1 MPDTDIELGQSSS
14 MSKPEHQYAES
25 CEPEFFYRDANTTK
39 GMTDHPPSSPSS
51 WVHVLP
57 EEKDDPPKDSSKD
70 ESSTKSVIPPR
81 AQKPQSRP
89 STDDMDPKHLKAEH
103 RNLRKEYEDT
113 RNELRSAWR
122 ENREQS
128 LELRD
133 LKKQNAHLKES
144 IRTSSDPKSYK
155 DQIMS
160 ERRKFYEHVDMLD
173 DHIAHLKH
181 QLEKTKLHM
190 DQLTFQT
197 REANEEKAAYET
209 KLQNLQKQNAR
220 LNEDLTECRDD
231 ILRLQPP
238 SQIPDSKI
246 AEEYSSLYQQIAS
259 WVDDEAEDTQSMEAR
274 LADLA
279 TDKETPELLK
289 AYLDRDLIRLTK
301 KYSDAEPLVLRY
313 IIQLHLH
320 RIILADDIYLFGL
333 DEHNITMLRSI
344 EHAMEALEPK
354 RGQNIHPSII
364 PISTDMFTDTLTIQ
378 RWRSE
383 TLQALS
389 KIDGFQSE
397 QQGQATIVSKD
408 LWAALTYLLPELA
421 TDGESGWKRLHET
434 VTTPAVQLATNM
446 RFSTSCYR
454 IIAHLPRNSSSS
466 SGHGNNN
473 NNNVIYHPDIQRF
486 TILDVAT
493 QKVLRQDSV
502 LKVAEDGRIG
512 EHVMVLQPLLL
523 RMQRDSHG
531 GIALCKPTVAV
542 KLDEPMAKKAKGVRA
557 LGALSSW
564 FGGEQEPARS

>member
-1 MPDTDIELGQSSS
+1 MPENDIELGQSP
-14 MSKPEHQYAES
+14 SKSKSEEPRVDTS
-25 CEPEFFYRDANTTK
+25 EPESFYRDANTTK
-39 GMTDHPPSSPSS
+39 EDKDGSSRESS
-51 WVHVLP
+51 K
-57 EEKDDPPKDSSKD
+57 EDPP
-70 ESSTKSVIPPR
+70 TKPSIPPR
-81 AQKPQSRP
+81 TQKPQSR
-89 STDDMDPKHLKAEH
+89 SSVDMDDNESKNLKAEH
-103 RNLRKEYEDT
+103 RNLKKEYDET
-113 RNELRSAWR
+113 RQELRSAWR
-122 ENREQS
+122 ENKEQS

-133 LKKQNAHLKES
+133 LKKHNAHLKET
-144 IRTSSDPKSYK
+144 IRAQADPKSYK

-197 REANEEKAAYET
+197 REANEEKAAYEN
-209 KLQNLQKQNAR
+209 KLQTLQKQNAR

-259 WVDDEAEDTQSMEAR
+259 WVDDEADDTQSMEAR
-274 LADLA
+274 LTDLA
-279 TDKETPELLK
+279 TDKEAPELLR
-289 AYLDRDLIRLTK
+289 AYLDPDLIRLTK

-320 RIILADDIYLFGL
+320 RVILADDTYLFGL
-333 DEHNITMLRSI
+333 DEHNITMLRSV

-354 RGQNIHPSII
+354 R
-364 PISTDMFTDTLTIQ
+364 DTLTIQ

-383 TLQALS
+383 TLQALA

-397 QQGQATIVSKD
+397 QQRQATIVSKD
-408 LWAALTYLLPELA
+408 LWAALTYLLPELT
-421 TDGESGWKRLHET
+421 TDGKSGWKRLHET
-434 VTTPAVQLATNM
+434 VTSPAVQLATNM

-454 IIAHLPRNSSSS
+454 IIAHLPRSSSAS
-466 SGHGNNN
+466 PGHS
-473 NNNVIYHPDIQRF
+473 NVIYHPDIQRY

-523 RMQRDSHG
+523 RMQRDTHG
-531 GIALCKPTVAV
+531 GIALCKPTVAI
-542 KLDEPMAKKAKGVRA
+542 KLDEPMAKRAKGVRA

-564 FGGEQEPARS
+564 FGGEQEPTRS

>member
-1 MPDTDIELGQSSS
+1 MSQAKLEHPYVESS
-14 MSKPEHQYAES
+14 
-25 CEPEFFYRDANTTK
+25 EPESFYRDVNPTK
-39 GMTDHPPSSPSS
+39 GMTHHSSPDTAS
-51 WVHVLP
+51 WVYVVLD
-57 EEKDDPPKDSSKD
+57 EKDVSTR
-70 ESSTKSVIPPR
+70 ESSNDGQSTRPIIPPR
-81 AQKPQSRP
+81 TRKPETRR
-89 STDDMDPKHLKAEH
+89 STDDLDSKDAKHEY
-103 RNLRKEYEDT
+103 RNLKKECEDT
-113 RNELRSAWR
+113 RQDLRVAWR

-144 IRTSSDPKSYK
+144 IRTQADPKSYK
-155 DQIMS
+155 DQIIS
-160 ERRKFYEHVDMLD
+160 ERRKFYEHVDMLE
-173 DHIAHLKH
+173 DHIGHLKH

-197 REANEEKAAYET
+197 REANEEKAAYEA
-209 KLQNLQKQNAR
+209 KLQSLQKQNAR

-246 AEEYSSLYQQIAS
+246 AEEYSSLYHQIAS
-259 WVDDEAEDTQSMEAR
+259 WVDDEAEESQSMESR
-274 LADLA
+274 LGDLA
-279 TDKETPELLK
+279 TDKDAPELLK
-289 AYLDRDLIRLTK
+289 AYLDPDLIRLTK
-301 KYSDAEPLVLRY
+301 RYSEAEPLILRY
-313 IIQLHLH
+313 IIQLHVH
-320 RIILADDIYLFGL
+320 RVILASDIYLFGL
-333 DEHNITMLRSI
+333 DEHTIDMLRSV

-354 RGQNIHPSII
+354 R
-364 PISTDMFTDTLTIQ
+364 DTLTIQ

-383 TLQALS
+383 TLQALA
-389 KIDGFQSE
+389 KIDGFQTE
-397 QQGQATIVSKD
+397 QQSQATTVSKD
-408 LWAALTYLLPELA
+408 LWTALIYLLPELA
-421 TDGESGWKRLHET
+421 ADGDSGWKRLHET

-454 IIAHLPRNSSSS
+454 IIAHIPRNSSLGP
-466 SGHGNNN
+466 GHA
-473 NNNVIYHPDIQRF
+473 NNNVIYHPDIQRY

-512 EHVMVLQPLLL
+512 ELVMVVQPLLL

-542 KLDEPMAKKAKGVRA
+542 KLDEPMAKRAKGVRA

-564 FGGEQEPARS
+564 FGGEQEPVRS

>member
-1 MPDTDIELGQSSS
+1 MPDTDIELSQSSS
-14 MSKPEHQYAES
+14 KSMPDHPYVES
-25 CEPEFFYRDANTTK
+25 SEPESFYRDTK
-39 GMTDHPPSSPSS
+39 
-51 WVHVLP
+51 
-57 EEKDDPPKDSSKD
+57 EEKDAPPRESSKED
-70 ESSTKSVIPPR
+70 PSTRPVVPPR
-81 AQKPQSRP
+81 TQKPQTKASI
-89 STDDMDPKHLKAEH
+89 DDIDPKNLRTEH
-103 RNLRKEYEDT
+103 RNLKKEYEDT
-113 RNELRSAWR
+113 RQELRTAWR

-144 IRTSSDPKSYK
+144 LHTQPDPKFHK

-160 ERRKFYEHVDMLD
+160 ERRKFYEHVDLLE

-197 REANEEKAAYET
+197 REANEEKAAYES
-209 KLQNLQKQNAR
+209 KLQNMQKQNTR

-259 WVDDEAEDTQSMEAR
+259 WVDDEADDTQSMEVR
-274 LADLA
+274 MADLA
-279 TDKETPELLK
+279 TDKEAPELLK
-289 AYLDRDLIRLTK
+289 AYLDPDLIRLAK
-301 KYSDAEPLVLRY
+301 KYADAEPLVLRY

-320 RIILADDIYLFGL
+320 RIILADDKYLFGL
-333 DEHNITMLRSI
+333 DEHNITMLRSV
-344 EHAMEALEPK
+344 EHAMDALEPK
-354 RGQNIHPSII
+354 R
-364 PISTDMFTDTLTIQ
+364 DTLTIQ

-383 TLQALS
+383 TLQALA

-397 QQGQATIVSKD
+397 QQRQATIVSKD
-408 LWAALTYLLPELA
+408 LWASLTYLLPELA

-434 VTTPAVQLATNM
+434 ITTPAVRLATNM

-454 IIAHLPRNSSSS
+454 IIAHLQRNASSSS
-466 SGHGNNN
+466 THG
-473 NNNVIYHPDIQRF
+473 NNNVIYHPDIQRY

-502 LKVAEDGRIG
+502 LKIAEDGRIG
-512 EHVMVLQPLLL
+512 EYVMVVQPLLL

>member
-1 MPDTDIELGQSSS
+1 MLDTDIELGQSSS
-14 MSKPEHQYAES
+14 KSMPDHPYVES
-25 CEPEFFYRDANTTK
+25 SEPESFYRDANAIK
-39 GMTDHPPSSPSS
+39 GMTGHPPSSPSS
-51 WVHVLP
+51 WVHVIP
-57 EEKDDPPKDSSKD
+57 EEKDA
-70 ESSTKSVIPPR
+70 PPR
-81 AQKPQSRP
+81 ESLKEDPSTRPVVPPRTQKPQTKA
-89 STDDMDPKHLKAEH
+89 STDDIDPKNLRTEH
-103 RNLRKEYEDT
+103 RNLKKEYEDA
-113 RNELRSAWR
+113 RQELRTAWR

-144 IRTSSDPKSYK
+144 LHTQADPKSYK

-160 ERRKFYEHVDMLD
+160 ERRKFYEHVDLLE

-209 KLQNLQKQNAR
+209 KLQNLQKQNTR

-259 WVDDEAEDTQSMEAR
+259 WVDDEADDTQSMEAR
-274 LADLA
+274 MADLA
-279 TDKETPELLK
+279 TDKEAPELLE
-289 AYLDRDLIRLTK
+289 AYLDADLIRLAK

-333 DEHNITMLRSI
+333 DEHNITMLRSV
-344 EHAMEALEPK
+344 EHAMDALEPK
-354 RGQNIHPSII
+354 R
-364 PISTDMFTDTLTIQ
+364 DTLTIQ

-383 TLQALS
+383 TLQALA

-397 QQGQATIVSKD
+397 QQRQATIVSKE

-421 TDGESGWKRLHET
+421 TDGESGWKRLHEMI
-434 VTTPAVQLATNM
+434 TTPAVRLATNM

-466 SGHGNNN
+466 SSHG
-473 NNNVIYHPDIQRF
+473 NNNVIYHPDIQRY

-502 LKVAEDGRIG
+502 LKIAEDGRIG
-512 EHVMVLQPLLL
+512 EYVMVVQPLLL

-531 GIALCKPTVAV
+531 GIALCKPTVAI

>member
-1 MPDTDIELGQSSS
+1 MTDTDIELGQSSS
-14 MSKPEHQYAES
+14 KSMPDHPYVES
-25 CEPEFFYRDANTTK
+25 SEPESFYRDASSTK

-51 WVHVLP
+51 WVHVIP
-57 EEKDDPPKDSSKD
+57 EEKDASSK
-70 ESSTKSVIPPR
+70 ESAKDDASTKPVIPPR
-81 AQKPQSRP
+81 IQKPPTRA
-89 STDDMDPKHLKAEH
+89 STDDIDPKNLRTEH

-113 RNELRSAWR
+113 RQELRSAWR

-144 IRTSSDPKSYK
+144 IRTQADPKSYK

-197 REANEEKAAYET
+197 REANEEKAAYES

-231 ILRLQPP
+231 VLRLQPP

-279 TDKETPELLK
+279 ADKEAPELLN
-289 AYLDRDLIRLTK
+289 AYLGPDLIRLTK

-333 DEHNITMLRSI
+333 DEHNITMLRSV

-354 RGQNIHPSII
+354 RGRLINTSNISATADSFRYPHDPTLALRNPASPRQNRRISI
-364 PISTDMFTDTLTIQ
+364 
-378 RWRSE
+378 
-383 TLQALS
+383 
-389 KIDGFQSE
+389 
-397 QQGQATIVSKD
+397 
-408 LWAALTYLLPELA
+408 
-421 TDGESGWKRLHET
+421 
-434 VTTPAVQLATNM
+434 
-446 RFSTSCYR
+446 
-454 IIAHLPRNSSSS
+454 
-466 SGHGNNN
+466 
-473 NNNVIYHPDIQRF
+473 
-486 TILDVAT
+486 
-493 QKVLRQDSV
+493 
-502 LKVAEDGRIG
+502 
-512 EHVMVLQPLLL
+512 
-523 RMQRDSHG
+523 
-531 GIALCKPTVAV
+531 
-542 KLDEPMAKKAKGVRA
+542 
-557 LGALSSW
+557 
-564 FGGEQEPARS
+564 

>member
-1 MPDTDIELGQSSS
+1 MPDTEIELGHSL
-14 MSKPEHQYAES
+14 SKAKLEQPYVDS
-25 CEPEFFYRDANTTK
+25 LEPESFYRDANGTK
-39 GMTDHPPSSPSS
+39 VEDEDPSTR
-51 WVHVLP
+51 
-57 EEKDDPPKDSSKD
+57 ESSKD
-70 ESSTKSVIPPR
+70 EVATKPIIPPR
-81 AQKPQSRP
+81 TQKPHTRR
-89 STDDMDPKHLKAEH
+89 STDDFDSKSLKNEH
-103 RNLRKEYEDT
+103 RSLKKEYEDT
-113 RNELRSAWR
+113 RQELRNAWR

-133 LKKQNAHLKES
+133 LKKQNTYLKETL
-144 IRTSSDPKSYK
+144 RTQADPKS
-155 DQIMS
+155 QILN
-160 ERRKFYEHVDMLD
+160 ERRKFYEHVDMLE

-197 REANEEKAAYET
+197 REANEEKAAYEA

-246 AEEYSSLYQQIAS
+246 AEEYSGLHQQIAS
-259 WVDDEAEDTQSMEAR
+259 WVDDEADDSQTMEAR
-274 LADLA
+274 LEELA
-279 TDKETPELLK
+279 NDKEAPDLLK
-289 AYLDRDLIRLTK
+289 AYLDPELIRLAR
-301 KYSDAEPLVLRY
+301 KYSEAEPLILRY

-320 RIILADDIYLFGL
+320 RVILADDTYLFGL
-333 DEHNITMLRSI
+333 DEHNITLLRSI

-354 RGQNIHPSII
+354 R
-364 PISTDMFTDTLTIQ
+364 DTLTIQ

-383 TLQALS
+383 TLQALA
-389 KIDGFQSE
+389 KIDGFQAE
-397 QQGQATIVSKD
+397 QQRQATIVSKD

-421 TDGESGWKRLHET
+421 TDGDSGWKRLHNT

-454 IIAHLPRNSSSS
+454 IIAHLPRKSSSS
-466 SGHGNNN
+466 SDHSNNN
-473 NNNVIYHPDIQRF
+473 AIYHPDIQRY

-502 LKVAEDGRIG
+502 LKVADDGRIG
-512 EHVMVLQPLLL
+512 EYVMVVQPLLL

-531 GIALCKPTVAV
+531 GIALCKATVAV

-557 LGALSSW
+557 LGAISSW
-564 FGGEQEPARS
+564 FGGEQEPVRN